1 MSAFDFFD
9 DIWCVHHPAYP
20 ARWPVMQTRFARLG
34 IERRVTHFPFIL
46 SPADERIGRA
56 LSHRHIVQDAAERS
70 LRSVLVI
77 EDETL
82 FLDRSE
88 AVLAA
93 AAAQLRGRPWRL
105 LHLGTGRGSD
115 ELAAEPGCAHLRRA
129 AGRTGPH
136 AVAYNAAVFAELLA
150 RLPIGFA
157 AMQEHLGA
165 VGSLDADLAALEP
178 ALVVH
183 PAIATVPLDLP
194 FQDPADQDRF
204 VP

>member
-1 MSAFDFFD
+1 MSGFDFFD
-9 DIWCVHHPAYP
+9 DIWCIHHAAYP
-20 ARWPVMQTRFARLG
+20 MRWPVMRARFARLD
-34 IERRVTHFPFIL
+34 IERRVRHFPFVP
-46 SPADERIGRA
+46 SPADERIGRP
-56 LSHRHIVQDAAERS
+56 LSHRRIVQDAAERS

-93 AAAQLRGRPWRL
+93 AAAELRSRAWRL
-105 LHLGTGRGSD
+105 LHLGTGRSSD
-115 ELAAEPGCAHLRRA
+115 GLAAEPGCAHLRRA

-136 AVAYNAAVFAELLA
+136 AVAYGAAVFAELLA
-150 RLPIGFA
+150 RWLIGFGA
-157 AMQEHLGA
+157 VRDHLGA
-165 VGSLDADLAALEP
+165 GDSLDTDLTALEP

-194 FQDPADQDRF
+194 FQDRADQERF
-204 VP
+204 IP

>member
-9 DIWCVHHPAYP
+9 DIWCIHHPAYP
-20 ARWPVMQTRFARLG
+20 ARWPVMQARFARLG
-34 IERRVTHFPFIL
+34 IESRVRHFPFATA
-46 SPADERIGRA
+46 PEDERIGRA

-70 LRSVLVI
+70 LRNVLVI

-88 AVLAA
+88 TVLAA
-93 AAAQLRGRPWRL
+93 AAAELRGRAWRL

-115 ELAAEPGCAHLRRA
+115 ELATEPGCAHLRRA

-136 AVAYNAAVFAELLA
+136 AVAYSAAVFAELLA

-157 AMQEHLGA
+157 AMLDHLGA
-165 VGSLDADLAALEP
+165 DGSLDADLAALEP
-178 ALVVH
+178 ALLVH

-194 FQDPADQDRF
+194 FQNPADQERF
-204 VP
+204 IP